1 LFGFT
6 VLGPVIAHHIG
17 PWLNTVLSPIPFVS
31 GPIASDTNL
40 ITATVTLAL
49 MVVPIVATTTRV
61 AMERVPQDVVAS
73 ARALGWHEH
82 EVFWHIVWPHSKSAL
97 TGGAILGLGRA
108 LGETMA
114 VLMVSGD
121 ALNVL
126 PVNIYSAVSTM
137 AASIAGE
144 LDSALTDPTGMAV
157 HALGALGL
165 ILLMIA
171 VAVNLAVRAVGSTRA
186 RHERWKGVAGRGGF

>member
-1 LFGFT
+1 
-6 VLGPVIAHHIG
+6 
-17 PWLNTVLSPIPFVS
+17 
-31 GPIASDTNL
+31 
-40 ITATVTLAL
+40 
-49 MVVPIVATTTRV
+49 
-61 AMERVPQDVVAS
+61 
-73 ARALGWHEH
+73 
-82 EVFWHIVWPHSKSAL
+82 
-97 TGGAILGLGRA
+97 
-108 LGETMA
+108 MA